1 MTVSPILVEHC
12 GLGGLLG
19 FTHRP
24 RATSFA
30 FYFSVGNAGMGSA
43 AEMPASPFFKIFL
56 WGEYITL
63 GCFFGSSLSMS
74 WVKSVKSVL
83 CFKLYSVPN
92 TDFM

>member
-1 MTVSPILVEHC
+1 
-12 GLGGLLG
+12 
-19 FTHRP
+19 
-24 RATSFA
+24 
-30 FYFSVGNAGMGSA
+30 MGSA

-74 WVKSVKSVL
+74 WVKSVKSVKSVL
-83 CFKLYSVPN
+83 CLKLYSFPN